1 MLIVRLRWDPDR
13 TLYIDDA
20 GIFVIKGRKFPGMVR
35 LISICLIAMSRDFF
49 ESVLPKP
56 ELSGDVDDLPEI
68 LLWGEFLSS
77 ILGGTNLRIFI
88 TLSTILVPIT
98 TGLTLS
104 FTLECPRLTAGI
116 ELPLV

>member
-1 MLIVRLRWDPDR
+1 MH
-13 TLYIDDA
+13 T
-20 GIFVIKGRKFPGMVR
+20 
-35 LISICLIAMSRDFF
+35 ICLIAISKDFF

-56 ELSGDVDDLPEI
+56 ELSGDEADLPDR
-68 LLWGEFLSS
+68 LLRGEFLSS
-77 ILGGTNLRIFI
+77 IIGGTSFRIFI

-116 ELPLV
+116 EFPLI

>member
-1 MLIVRLRWDPDR
+1 M
-13 TLYIDDA
+13 
-20 GIFVIKGRKFPGMVR
+20 
-35 LISICLIAMSRDFF
+35 CLIAISRDFF

-56 ELSGDVDDLPEI
+56 EPSGDEADLPDR

-77 ILGGTNLRIFI
+77 IFGGANLRILI

-104 FTLECPRLTAGI
+104 FTLECPRLTAGM
-116 ELPLV
+116 ELPLG

>member
-1 MLIVRLRWDPDR
+1 MH
-13 TLYIDDA
+13 T
-20 GIFVIKGRKFPGMVR
+20 
-35 LISICLIAMSRDFF
+35 ICLRAISKDFF

-56 ELSGDVDDLPEI
+56 ELSGDEFDLPDR
-68 LLWGEFLSS
+68 LWGEFLTSG
-77 ILGGTNLRIFI
+77 LGGASFLIFI

-104 FTLECPRLTAGI
+104 FTLEYPRFTAGI